1 MNKKIIITALLTLVT
16 MTGRTQSTKTATIT
30 GYSPALKDGTVIGV
44 ATGTIG
50 NDVGTVQDGRFSV
63 TIPVDDITLINLDF
77 FGEGCPNSS
86 LYIYLK
92 PGVDVKISGEDC
104 LFPLWKIE
112 SPIAEQQTQN
122 RIVEHCRDLMAEIL
136 RLQLSK
142 AWDKLEPL
150 ELKLEKQKMD
160 ILPSL
165 PVDAASVNTLWGIS
179 LTAKNT
185 KDFPYMEQLKN
196 LEKSFAA
203 RVPKSLKKQMEEIHS
218 YVYPPRLLQV
228 GEQAADFELFDLQG
242 NKHHL
247 SEAFSDGR
255 YVLLDFWGIGCHACY
270 LSEPEMREFYEKMKD
285 KVEIVG
291 INENRLSEWK
301 EHEFNKRIVWKNW
314 NDGMRG
320 INIVSSYCDVAAMP
334 YYVLLSPDKRI
345 IWKALG
351 YLPGYFMGMM
361 EGLNGLP
368 QDNSS
373 NLALAVTKVDVSANA
388 TKVSFRY
395 YTNKEYSFS
404 VAKESFLEANG
415 KRYKVTAADGITLDE
430 QTFAKVKAHTATEG
444 TLATIYYSDFTLTF
458 EPFDTKPASF
468 TFKESDAQGAFTIR
482 NISLE

>member
-1 MNKKIIITALLTLVT
+1 MNKKLIITALLALVAL
-16 MTGRTQSTKTATIT
+16 TGWAQSTKTATIT

-63 TIPVDDITLINLDF
+63 TIPVDDLTLINLDF

-92 PGVDVKISGEDC
+92 PGVDVKISGDDC
-104 LFPLWKIE
+104 LFPLWKVE
-112 SPIAEQQTQN
+112 SPIPEQQTLN
-122 RIVEHCRDLMAEIL
+122 RMTEYCRDVMLEFIQIEQSRDRVKLDSINMVLMKKE
-136 RLQLSK
+136 
-142 AWDKLEPL
+142 
-150 ELKLEKQKMD
+150 MD
-160 ILPSL
+160 ILASL
-165 PVDAASVNTLWGIS
+165 PVDAASIS
-179 LTAKNT
+179 KLSNIARMLKNI
-185 KDFPYMEQLKN
+185 KDFPYTEQIKN

-203 RVPKSLKKQMEEIHS
+203 RAPKGFEDQLAEIHA
-218 YVYPPRLLQV
+218 YVYPPQLLKV
-228 GEQAADFELFDLQG
+228 GDQYVDAELFDMQG

-404 VAKESFLEANG
+404 VAKESFLEAKG

-482 NISLE
+482 NISLK